1 MQAFLTSS
9 TWLWNRSYR
18 SFEDRGVTTSKASN
32 KQMIVVTA
40 SASNNHSSDGLPS
53 QYEWIPCSDHTI
65 GTVITSVLAK
75 RTMTVDGKKSAPF
88 YKYCNSAPEVFQMI
102 THCKEL
108 VAYFK
113 KSGLNSML
121 TPTLMQEIAT
131 RWYGLLTMLE
141 SIRMQFQECRRVLYE
156 KGG

>member
-75 RTMTVDGKKSAPF
+75 RTMTVDGKKSARF

-108 VAYFK
+108 VAYVK

>member
-1 MQAFLTSS
+1 
-9 TWLWNRSYR
+9 
-18 SFEDRGVTTSKASN
+18 
-32 KQMIVVTA
+32 MIVVTA